1 MPGLHC
7 HLTYMPC
14 FASHWGRISFLPI
27 IVFWFFFKKWN
38 GHFFQKSSVHSAGLH
53 IQLGHGGAKCIAPIP
68 GPITFTVI
76 DVSGIYSVAI
86 DSLVDVSGI
95 HSVAID
101 FCNCCT
107 NGIIPHHIQLLREG
121 WFPATFIC
129 PQTAFT
135 FCCLDFYHEL
145 TLQSK
150 INAYDFCQSLLQV
163 TDNLELNKTLVG
175 Y

>member
-1 MPGLHC
+1 MV
-7 HLTYMPC
+7 
-14 FASHWGRISFLPI
+14 RIMSRKLLSEVFI
-27 IVFWFFFKKWN
+27 I
-38 GHFFQKSSVHSAGLH
+38 
-53 IQLGHGGAKCIAPIP
+53 
-68 GPITFTVI
+68 
-76 DVSGIYSVAI
+76 
-86 DSLVDVSGI
+86 LVDVSGI

-107 NGIIPHHIQLLREG
+107 NGIIPHHIQLLWTG
-121 WFPATFIC
+121 WFPAAFIF

-135 FCCLDFYHEL
+135 FCCLHFYHEL

-150 INAYDFCQSLLQV
+150 IKAYDFCQSLLQV